1 MNQLL
6 HESIL
11 RWKSFHLITPYFFYL
26 RCFGSVRKARDRS
39 ATMVG
44 LPTKL
49 RARLINPGFS
59 PTDFAVPVFCPT
71 ALRLS
76 GEAANEAIEYADAR
90 APGSS
95 VNRRDSAILNSGH
108 PENYAGCQIHTSKY
122 GIQQDHS
129 PFSPSG
135 GDGKPDCVGLAD
147 RGSVLSSVFCNQS

>member
-1 MNQLL
+1 
-6 HESIL
+6 
-11 RWKSFHLITPYFFYL
+11 
-26 RCFGSVRKARDRS
+26 
-39 ATMVG
+39 MVG

-122 GIQQDHS
+122 GIQQDQQGQQQATD
-129 PFSPSG
+129 PNY
-135 GDGKPDCVGLAD
+135 GLQPVPQEFD
-147 RGSVLSSVFCNQS
+147 